1 MSDAST
7 TARADDEQGGTV
19 AGDEQAFAAVV
30 SGETIQTTIA
40 QLQALVDE
48 CHVQLR
54 ADGIRLPAT
63 DPAAV
68 ASVDVHLDAAAFE
81 SYSATEG
88 TLGVDL
94 TRFAEI
100 VGMADRD
107 QFVHLEL
114 DEETRKLHVAIDE
127 LEYTLALIDPDSI
140 RSPPDLSDPG
150 FEFQGGVTMA
160 AGDLT
165 RAVKAASMVS
175 DHVAF
180 GIDPDHDPDGAFYA
194 EATGDTD
201 DVDVTLPA
209 DDLVDLDV
217 ADAHSLY
224 SLDYLADIDRA
235 IPADAE
241 VALSLGTE
249 IPLGI
254 TYEFAD
260 ATGTV
265 EYLLGPR
272 IARN

>member
-1 MSDAST
+1 MSNVST
-7 TARADDEQGGTV
+7 TGQTEDERG
-19 AGDEQAFAAVV
+19 ANEGDGHAFAAVV
-30 SGETIQTTIA
+30 AGETLQTTVA

-54 ADGIRLPAT
+54 AEGIRLPAT

-100 VGMADRD
+100 VGMADRE
-107 QFVHLEL
+107 QLVHLEL

-150 FEFQGGVTMA
+150 FEFEGHATLET
-160 AGDLT
+160 GDLT
-165 RAVKAASMVS
+165 RVVKAAAMVS
-175 DHVAF
+175 DHVAL
-180 GIDPDHDPDGAFYA
+180 GIDPTHEAGDAFYA

-209 DDLVDLDV
+209 DDLVDIDPG
-217 ADAHSLY
+217 DAHSLY
-224 SLDYLADIDRA
+224 SIDYLADIDRA
-235 IPADAE
+235 VPTDAD
-241 VALSLGTE
+241 VTLSLGTE
-249 IPLGI
+249 VPLGVD
-254 TYEFAD
+254 YEFAD
-260 ATGTV
+260 GRGSV